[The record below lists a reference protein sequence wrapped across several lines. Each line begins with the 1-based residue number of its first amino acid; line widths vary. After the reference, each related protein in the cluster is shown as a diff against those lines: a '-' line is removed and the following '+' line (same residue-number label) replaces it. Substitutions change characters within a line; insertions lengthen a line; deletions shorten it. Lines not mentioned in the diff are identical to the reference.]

1 MRILTTLSLAIPIVL
16 QAFIATL
23 LLWRKLQKR
32 FPWFF
37 IYILYALLEG
47 VIQLAVSGNQ
57 KLYFPVYW
65 STAIGD
71 VALTVLALRESFLSI
86 FLPETR
92 LRWFRWVFWCCIG
105 LAAAYAGWEV
115 WASPPRQASMFMV
128 AVLDLEFSIGTVI
141 SIFGLLYAG
150 AIRLFYVL
158 DHQRATAIILGFT
171 VNASIAIFSWITR
184 SAFGTKYRMLSEF
197 IPAAAYIVAEAIWT
211 RDLLRQERKIP
222 ELKQTLEEMSETI
235 DRYTA
240 IMNRYLGRERWS

>member
-1 MRILTTLSLAIPIVL
+1 MQILTTLSLAITIAL
-16 QAFIATL
+16 QICIAAL
-23 LLWRKLQKR
+23 LLRRKLQKR
-32 FPWFF
+32 FLWFF
-37 IYILYALLEG
+37 LYILYELFECALR
-47 VIQLAVSGNQ
+47 LAVSGNQ
-57 KLYFPVYW
+57 RTYFMVYW
-65 STAIGD
+65 STAVPGIL
-71 VALTVLALRESFLSI
+71 LTVLALRESFLSI

-105 LAAAYAGWEV
+105 LAATYAGWEV
-115 WASPPRQASMFMV
+115 WASPPRQASMFMA

-150 AIRLFYVL
+150 SIRLFYVL

-240 IMNRYLGRERWS
+240 IMNRYMGRERWS